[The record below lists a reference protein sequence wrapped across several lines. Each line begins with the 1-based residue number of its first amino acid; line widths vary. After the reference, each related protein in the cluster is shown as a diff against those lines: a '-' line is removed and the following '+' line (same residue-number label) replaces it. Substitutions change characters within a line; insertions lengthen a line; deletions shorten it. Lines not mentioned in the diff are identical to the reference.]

1 MGEVAE
7 ADNAGA
13 ASWLYIYIYIHIL
26 IIYIYIYIYM
36 SLLAIYDMTMPQY
49 AASSASKG
57 EAAQSTSRVRVAQG
71 SLGTLPFVK
80 QLLAKLV
87 AALASLGV
95 RGGRGRRAL
104 HLLLQ
109 RLPTLEQVVLRLR
122 LKQI

>member
-1 MGEVAE
+1 
-7 ADNAGA
+7 
-13 ASWLYIYIYIHIL
+13 
-26 IIYIYIYIYM
+26 M

-57 EAAQSTSRVRVAQG
+57 EAAQSTSRVHVAQG